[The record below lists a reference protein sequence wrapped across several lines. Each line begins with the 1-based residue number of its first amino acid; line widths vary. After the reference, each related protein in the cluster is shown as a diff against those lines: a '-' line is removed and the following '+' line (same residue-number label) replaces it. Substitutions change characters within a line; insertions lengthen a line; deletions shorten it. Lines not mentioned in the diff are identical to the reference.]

1 MYYDIAAY
9 SVCSAA
15 LFHDIATYSVYDSVG
30 SPCPARNA
38 YRATLH
44 AVLFLCGLRREAQA
58 KLVQATP
65 LAYVRRGLPA

>member
-9 SVCSAA
+9 SVYSAA

-30 SPCPARNA
+30 SNA
-38 YRATLH
+38 NRATLH

-65 LAYVRRGLPA
+65 LAYVRRVRLTVGLSA